1 MGNLRILNINEK
13 QTEKR
18 QEEFLND
25 IVVKGKLIKNIKME
39 MLEDEGLQLIELTL
53 PYIENIYRNPNR
65 LIVNQ
70 EEIVNVELAKK
81 ITVESVKHL
90 SKHTNFIQ
98 KIDEKGEVEPSKI
111 LNIEKEESYDT
122 YENRLI
128 YSLIKNIK
136 LYVNDKKEF
145 LEKISNNKDGCNDK
159 KLEYNASVNI
169 DGKEVNLINK
179 FESKYTEE
187 GLSNKVKQEKAKI
200 KEIET
205 KVDILTNFSVYK
217 QYDKKHARLVT
228 SPIKKTN
235 LIMKNVNFQ
244 YAVKLWDY
252 LQENLFTDGDEPEEK
267 IELKND
273 LPIKKIIDEI
283 FYLQYIALNSK
294 DEEDEEKQEKTKE
307 AKKELLANVLEYTD
321 LSNKEIEKILLN
333 KTKKDGFKD
342 EYIEKEIRKIFSE
355 YISISL
361 KQMDNVKVK
370 K

>member
-1 MGNLRILNINEK
+1 MGNLRILNISEK
-13 QTEKR
+13 QDEKK
-18 QEEFLND
+18 QEEFLSD
-25 IVVKGKLIKNIKME
+25 IIIKGKLTKNIKME
-39 MLEDEGLQLIELTL
+39 MLEDKGIQLIELTL

-128 YSLIKNIK
+128 YSLIKNVK

-145 LEKISNNKDGCNDK
+145 LEKISTNKDGCNDK
-159 KLEYNASVNI
+159 KLEYNASANI
-169 DGKEVNLINK
+169 DGKEINVINK
-179 FESKYTEE
+179 FESKYTPE
-187 GLSNKVKQEKAKI
+187 GLNNKIKQERAKI
-200 KEIET
+200 KEIES
-205 KVDILTNFSVYK
+205 KVEILTSFPVYK
-217 QYDKKHARLVT
+217 LYDKKHARLVT

-252 LQENLFTDGDEPEEK
+252 LQENLFTDSDEIEEV
-267 IELKND
+267 IELSND

-283 FYLQYIALNSK
+283 FYLQYIALNNK
-294 DEEDEEKQEKTKE
+294 NEENEDKQEKTKE
-307 AKKELLANVLEYTD
+307 AKKELLANVLEYAD
-321 LSNKEIEKILLN
+321 LSDKEIEKILLN

-355 YISISL
+355 YISKSL